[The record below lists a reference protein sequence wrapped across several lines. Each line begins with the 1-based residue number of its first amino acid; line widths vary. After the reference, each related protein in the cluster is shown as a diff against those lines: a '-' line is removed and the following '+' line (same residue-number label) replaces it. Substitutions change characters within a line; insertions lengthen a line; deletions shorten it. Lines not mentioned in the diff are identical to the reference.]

1 MTSSGPYEL
10 VNAQVR
16 VRDKGFR
23 ALDDATVRIEA
34 QEPDGTKLDLAAEPS
49 ASEPGLFESSIH
61 ARNAGGYRVK
71 ATVKD
76 GDGQVIGETNTGWA
90 LNPAAEEF
98 AALTTNRPLL
108 ERIAQW
114 SGGRVLALD
123 ELGAWA
129 KELPDTTM
137 PMMETRIEPLW
148 DHWWVLVL
156 LIALLGTE
164 WWMRRRQGWR

>member
-1 MTSSGPYEL
+1 

-16 VRDKGFR
+16 VRDKAFR
-23 ALDDATVRIEA
+23 PQDDATVKIEA

-49 ASEPGLFESSIH
+49 ANEPGLFESSIH
-61 ARNAGGYRVK
+61 ARHAGSYRVK

-76 GDGQVIGETNTGWA
+76 GTGTVIGETSTGWA
-90 LNPAAEEF
+90 LNPAADEF
-98 AALTTNRPLL
+98 ASLTANRPLL
-108 ERIAQW
+108 ERIAKW

-123 ELGAWA
+123 ELEAWA
-129 KELPDTTM
+129 KQLPDTTM
-137 PMMETRIEPLW
+137 PMMETRVEPLW

-156 LIALLGTE
+156 LVALLGTE